1 MTTLL
6 LTSVAFK
13 FLVSDSL
20 PKVPYATLLDRYLNT
35 GFLFLASIMF
45 ENSVVANIDEE
56 IRDRVDAGFAY
67 ICITFW
73 VLFNLWYHTNNWIY
87 LRRLSQKLGPPK
99 QPSNWD
105 DVHFGAW
112 ISSLS
117 VNELGW
123 CGS

>member
-1 MTTLL
+1 MSFGTTVFNFDPGDFEARSSLMTTLL

-20 PKVPYATLLDRYLNT
+20 PKVPYATLLDRYVNT
-35 GFLFLASIMF
+35 
-45 ENSVVANIDEE
+45 
-56 IRDRVDAGFAY
+56 RDRVDAGFAY

-87 LRRLSQKLGPPK
+87 LRRLSQKLGLPK
-99 QPSNWD
+99 QQTNWD

-117 VNELGW
+117 IKELGW
-123 CGS
+123 CDS